1 MDGTGVMRSADLQAV
16 RLFERDSPPGSD
28 LLSVGFGDLPSI
40 PPSST
45 ASRSTFSY
53 AGLADRAT
61 QRPGRPRASDV
72 SALLERYQK
81 KSAEPSA
88 LAMGRLYLVW
98 SPVLSLYAEEY
109 GLARRSQSTRW
120 LDLLLASPAL
130 RLIYTANG
138 TYLFRS
144 RPPNLVPASTG

>member
-1 MDGTGVMRSADLQAV
+1 
-16 RLFERDSPPGSD
+16 
-28 LLSVGFGDLPSI
+28 
-40 PPSST
+40 
-45 ASRSTFSY
+45 
-53 AGLADRAT
+53 
-61 QRPGRPRASDV
+61 
-72 SALLERYQK
+72 
-81 KSAEPSA
+81 
-88 LAMGRLYLVW
+88 VW